1 MTAGIGGAAVTLVV
15 PVRDEADTLEAFL
28 TSLDEQTVP
37 PGAIVLVDAGS
48 TDSTGTM
55 LEQYAGR
62 RPHVQVVAA
71 KAAFPGQARNIGVR
85 AADTQWIALTDAGT
99 IIEPQWL
106 ANLVA
111 PADSDPSIDVVFGT
125 YEPLLSTTFQRCLA
139 LCFLAPGRLV
149 GGRRYRGPST
159 ASLLL
164 KKSVW
169 AEAGGFPEDLRA
181 CEDLLFRSEE
191 RRVGK
196 EGRCGGSR

>member
-15 PVRDEADTLEAFL
+15 PVRDEADTLEAFFG
-28 TSLDEQTVP
+28 SLDEQAVP
-37 PGAIVLVDAGS
+37 PGAIVFVDAGS
-48 TDSTGTM
+48 TDSSGAV
-55 LEQYAGR
+55 LERYAVR
-62 RPHVQVVAA
+62 MPHVRIVKAE
-71 KAAFPGQARNIGVR
+71 AAFPGRARNVGMR
-85 AADTQWIALTDAGT
+85 AAATEWIALPDAGT
-99 IIEPQWL
+99 VVDAQWL
-106 ANLVA
+106 SNLVA
-111 PADSDPSIDVVFGT
+111 PLDNDPSIDVVFGT
-125 YEPLLSTTFQRCLA
+125 YEPLMSTTFQRCLA